1 MLVLGGND
9 VTELFTE
16 WQDCLEKSVEGNTGD
31 QEKVHLLCL
40 SSYVENYCRMNISY
54 ACLREK

>member
-1 MLVLGGND
+1 MFLNCSLNARIALKNML
-9 VTELFTE
+9 
-16 WQDCLEKSVEGNTGD
+16 EGNMGD
-31 QEKVHLLCL
+31 QENSKVHLLCL

>member
-1 MLVLGGND
+1 MSLNCSLNARIASKN
-9 VTELFTE
+9 L
-16 WQDCLEKSVEGNTGD
+16 LEGNTGD